1 MILRMI
7 PLLKGRFTRLP
18 GKAMLLLAC
27 GFLLLP
33 VLAGAQQVTV
43 RGKVTDASSGEGIP
57 GANVV
62 VKGTTTGTITNVDG
76 DFTLSVPTSNATLV
90 VTFIGYAS
98 QEVPLAGRTTVS
110 VNLEPETTQLDEI
123 IAVGYGQARRADFTG
138 SIATISGNELQKI
151 PVASAADAL
160 KGRMPGV
167 NVLTTDGS
175 PDAEIVIRV
184 RGGGSV
190 TQDNSPLYVV
200 DGFIVNS
207 IRDIPPTDI
216 TSINVLK
223 DAAATAIY
231 GAQAANGVV
240 LITTR
245 KPVAGKVSVTY
256 NGYAQI

>member
-1 MILRMI
+1 MILDFKLQTRRKLQGHV
-7 PLLKGRFTRLP
+7 PLFH
-18 GKAMLLLAC
+18 LLLTVC
-27 GFLLLP
+27 LLLFSQI
-33 VLAGAQQVTV
+33 LIAQNVTV
-43 RGKVTDASSGEGIP
+43 KGVITDATDGQPIP

-62 VKGTTTGTITNVDG
+62 VKGTTVGTITMADG
-76 DFTLSVPTSNATLV
+76 NFTLNVPSPNVTLQIS
-90 VTFIGYAS
+90 FIGYTT
-98 QEVPLAGRTTVS
+98 QEIPLSGRTTVN
-110 VNLEPETTQLDEI
+110 VVLQAEATQLDEI
-123 IAVGYGQARRADFTG
+123 IAVGYGQAKRADFTG
-138 SIATISGNELQKI
+138 SIATITGRELQKI

-167 NVLTTDGS
+167 NVQTTDGS

-200 DGFIVNS
+200 DGFIVSS
-207 IRDIPPTDI
+207 ISAIPPTDI
-216 TSINVLK
+216 TGITVLK

-245 KPVAGKVSVTY
+245 QPVAGKVMVSY
-256 NGYAQI
+256 NG